1 MKKQTLFLMAGGLLA
16 LASCTSEGTGGYTD
30 AYVDSVVNERV
41 AQIQME
47 LEEQNEARIH
57 ALALEKAD
65 SILAARAGKTTTTK
79 KTTTSTSKGTTAA
92 PEAPAKQDPPTSKSK
107 WDNQK
112 NSDQP
117 SSKSKWEN
125 TEKSDQP
132 SSKSKW
138 GN

>member
-16 LASCTSEGTGGYTD
+16 FASCNTETGGYTE

-65 SILAARAGKTTTTK
+65 SILAARAGKTTTKRTTTPA
-79 KTTTSTSKGTTAA
+79 KTTAPKEST
-92 PEAPAKQDPPTSKSK
+92 PPAKDPTSVTNRKSTQENQEKASVTDRKSSQENQQKSSVTDRKSK
-107 WDNQK
+107 SN
-112 NSDQP
+112 
-117 SSKSKWEN
+117 
-125 TEKSDQP
+125 
-132 SSKSKW
+132 
-138 GN
+138 

>member
-16 LASCTSEGTGGYTD
+16 FASCNTETGGYTE

-79 KTTTSTSKGTTAA
+79 KTTTTSKTTA
-92 PEAPAKQDPPTSKSK
+92 PKEAPAAEEAKPTTPT
-107 WDNQK
+107 NTGK
-112 NSDQP
+112 NSESQQQGQ
-117 SSKSKWEN
+117 N
-125 TEKSDQP
+125 TGKKGESQQQGQNTGKR
-132 SSKSKW
+132 
-138 GN
+138 